1 MNPLSAFA
9 ALLIAVAASQASL
22 LAGEGPESS
31 DESAP
36 RRIGPYEAITFDEAV
51 LRDARFDERG
61 SVYLQLQPASKGKQI
76 VVKISNDYFASYRP
90 WLDGSFE
97 LVSPAGQTKAD
108 HAWTDHV
115 NTVANYIE
123 YWMDGAV
130 FLHLK
135 RADL

>member
-9 ALLIAVAASQASL
+9 ALLIAVAASPAFSL
-22 LAGEGPESS
+22 AGAGPELAGESE
-31 DESAP
+31 P
-36 RRIGPYEAITFDEAV
+36 RRIGPYEAITFNQAV
-51 LRDARFDERG
+51 VRDARFDDNG
-61 SVYLQLQPASKGKQI
+61 SVYLQLQPAHKGKEL

-108 HAWTDHV
+108 YGWTDHV
-115 NTVANYIE
+115 NTAARYIE